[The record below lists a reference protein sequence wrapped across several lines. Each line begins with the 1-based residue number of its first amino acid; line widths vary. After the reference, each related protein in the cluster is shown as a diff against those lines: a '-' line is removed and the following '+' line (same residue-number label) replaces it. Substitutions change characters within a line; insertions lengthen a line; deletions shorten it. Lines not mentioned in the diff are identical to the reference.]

1 MMLGPPGAGKGTQA
15 RQLRRRWDIPHISTG
30 AMLREAV
37 QAGTPLGREVAAI
50 MESGGLINDEVITR
64 VVTER
69 LEQPDTR
76 NGFLLDGFPRTI
88 PQAQALDQMVGGLAR
103 RLELPANAW
112 TRRYRAR
119 VHGEVDPERL
129 AALARGITI
138 EGVRYG
144 AIEAR
149 LDRQQRTNAW
159 IDIALTE
166 AEVVRRLASRMVC
179 AECGTNATGEGDRC
193 HDCGGP
199 LVPRA
204 DDREQVVINRLKV
217 YREQTEPLV
226 RYYGGRPT
234 YCRIDGA
241 RLPDDVTADIFR
253 AVEEA
258 ARR

>member
-1 MMLGPPGAGKGTQA
+1 MELNLVMLGPPGAGKGTQA

-37 QAGTPLGREVAAI
+37 QAGTPLGREVASI

-69 LEQPDTR
+69 LEQPDTS

-88 PQAQALDQMVGGLAR
+88 PQAEALDQMVDG
-103 RLELPANAW
+103 
-112 TRRYRAR
+112 RAPLI
-119 VHGEVDPERL
+119 V
-129 AALARGITI
+129 
-138 EGVRYG
+138 
-144 AIEAR
+144 
-149 LDRQQRTNAW
+149 
-159 IDIALTE
+159 IDIVLSE
-166 AEVVRRLASRMVC
+166 AEVIRRLASRMVC

-199 LVPRA
+199 LVPRV
-204 DDREQVVINRLKV
+204 DDREQVVVNRLKV

-226 RYYGGRPT
+226 RYYGERPT

-241 RLPDDVTADIFR
+241 RLPDDVTDDIIG
-253 AVEEA
+253 AVEA
-258 ARR
+258 AASR